1 MVAGHQPSL
10 CWPGSGITEPATGS
24 RLRLMSNRSLRRLVR
39 LLALVLVVVTPL
51 LVAGYLLDQRTD
63 AGPTLAERK
72 LAEAEAAV
80 RQHPDEI
87 SLRFKL
93 AAAYLAAQRD
103 QDAVAQYDEVLLVEP
118 DHVAALLAKA
128 TVLQQRGDLDGAEPL
143 YERIVA
149 LRRDGEFA
157 KVDADLQQAYYGLG
171 VVAVRQERF
180 DDAVAALESAVR
192 IDRADADAWH
202 QLALAQLGAGSPSQ
216 AVQAERQTVMFVPTE
231 WADPYATMAEAYTS
245 LGETEHAEWARGM
258 VDLVAKEYGAAK
270 EHLLPLV
277 DGPAAADA
285 TIGLGLVA
293 EHEGE
298 IDAAVAWYRKALELD
313 PESITA
319 SWGLSRLDADEPD
332 ASDAPSTEPAS
343 GNG

>member
-1 MVAGHQPSL
+1 
-10 CWPGSGITEPATGS
+10 
-24 RLRLMSNRSLRRLVR
+24 MSNRSLRRLVR

-51 LVAGYLLDQRTD
+51 LVAGYLLDQRAD

-87 SLRFKL
+87 GLRFSL
-93 AAAYLAAQRD
+93 AAAYLAANRD
-103 QDAVAQYDEVLLVEP
+103 TDAVAQYDAVLQVEP
-118 DHVAALLAKA
+118 EHVAALLAKA
-128 TVLQQRGDLDGAEPL
+128 TVLRQGGDHAGAEPM

-157 KVDADLQQAYYGLG
+157 KVDADLQQAYFGLG
-171 VVAVRQERF
+171 VIAIQQERF
-180 DDAVAALESAVR
+180 DDAVAALESAIR
-192 IDRADADAWH
+192 IDRADADTWH
-202 QLALAQLGAGSPSQ
+202 QLALAQLGAGSPTQ
-216 AVQAERQTVMFVPTE
+216 AVQAERQTVMFIPTE
-231 WADPYATMAEAYTS
+231 WADPYATMAEAYTA
-245 LGETEHAEWARGM
+245 LNQPEQAEWARGM

-285 TIGLGLVA
+285 TTGLGLVA
-293 EHEGE
+293 EHEGDL
-298 IDAAVAWYRKALELD
+298 DAAVDWYRQALELD
-313 PESITA
+313 PDSITA
-319 SWGLSRLDADEPD
+319 SWGLSRLDAGGLD
-332 ASDAPSTEPAS
+332 ASDAPGSEPAS